1 MTLTIVLAAITCA
14 AVICLVLLKPSVTVK
29 GHKISIYW
37 TPALVGAILLV
48 ACGSADIKFVFDGLT
63 ADTAVNPL
71 KILVLFIS
79 MTLLSVYLDEVGF
92 FRYLATAALKHAGK
106 NGLALFTVLYFVVG
120 ALTVVTSNDIIVLT
134 FSPFICYFAKNA
146 KINPL
151 PYLIGE
157 FVSANTWSMALIIGN
172 PTNIFLATG
181 AGADFAS
188 YALKM
193 VFPTVFAGITA
204 YLVLLALFAK
214 ELKKDKITADT
225 AVIHVE
231 DKTGLI
237 IGLVHL
243 IGCTALLVVASYI
256 KLEMWYICL
265 AFAGSLFICV
275 AIHHL
280 IHKETPKELKG
291 CLKRAPWE
299 LIPFVLSMFVIV
311 LALEKNGVCA
321 ILGDFLSKGDDVFAY
336 GAGAYLASNV
346 INNIPASVL
355 FESIFASLG
364 QTAESSVYAAIIGT
378 NVGAYLTPVGALAGI
393 MWSGIL
399 ARHEIKF
406 GFGKFVLYGAAVSL
420 PTLAAALGGL
430 ELSFVLFG

>member
-1 MTLTIVLAAITCA
+1 M
-14 AVICLVLLKPSVTVK
+14 
-29 GHKISIYW
+29 
-37 TPALVGAILLV
+37 
-48 ACGSADIKFVFDGLT
+48 
-63 ADTAVNPL
+63 
-71 KILVLFIS
+71 
-79 MTLLSVYLDEVGF
+79 
-92 FRYLATAALKHAGK
+92 
-106 NGLALFTVLYFVVG
+106 
-120 ALTVVTSNDIIVLT
+120 
-134 FSPFICYFAKNA
+134 
-146 KINPL
+146 
-151 PYLIGE
+151 
-157 FVSANTWSMALIIGN
+157 
-172 PTNIFLATG
+172 
-181 AGADFAS
+181 
-188 YALKM
+188 
-193 VFPTVFAGITA
+193 
-204 YLVLLALFAK
+204 LLALFAK
-214 ELKKDKITADT
+214 ELKKDKITVDT

-311 LALEKNGVCA
+311 LALEKNGICA

-406 GFGKFVLYGAAVSL
+406 GFGKFVLYGTAVSL